1 MTIFIG
7 GAEMGYDVEL
17 IAYMPTKDS
26 GYLVL
31 EKIGDEYQIHH
42 SMFIKR
48 RILEVEMT
56 YELEHNQKV
65 KRLYSSR
72 SKSKAM
78 QVYEQNYKFHMRSPW
93 ELITDRS
100 VQHLFK

>member
-31 EKIGDEYQIHH
+31 EKIGDEYQIHATQYIH
-42 SMFIKR
+42 RPRLEGMMDYKMKYEHAPKR
-48 RILEVEMT
+48 IFVTRSERHANVVYSQWVNRTTLE
-56 YELEHNQKV
+56 
-65 KRLYSSR
+65 S
-72 SKSKAM
+72 
-78 QVYEQNYKFHMRSPW
+78 
-93 ELITDRS
+93 
-100 VQHLFK
+100 LFK